1 MRWTSIIAIY
11 TLFWVLS
18 AFLVLPFGVRTR
30 DDLAEGENVDLVPG
44 QVESA
49 PVNFRPARVAKITTV
64 VSLVLFGLFYLNYV
78 NGWLTSH
85 QFDASGGAPDLY
97 GEGQHKG

>member
-18 AFLVLPFGVRTR
+18 AFLVLPFGIRTA
-30 DDLAEGENVDLVPG
+30 DEENVAVRRG
-44 QVESA
+44 HAESA
-49 PVNFRPARVAKITTV
+49 PVNFSARRVLRRATV

-78 NGWLTSH
+78 NGWIGPADLDVSRLR
-85 QFDASGGAPDLY
+85 SGRPD
-97 GEGQHKG
+97 

>member
-30 DDLAEGENVDLVPG
+30 NELPNGEAGDLVPG

-49 PVNFRPARVAKITTV
+49 PVNFRPGRVAKITTV

-78 NGWLTSH
+78 NGWLTSDM
-85 QFDASGGAPDLY
+85 FDASGGAPDLY
-97 GEGQHKG
+97 GEGQRKD

>member
-18 AFLVLPFGVRTR
+18 AFIVLPFGVRTP
-30 DDLAEGENVDLVPG
+30 DED
-44 QVESA
+44 QVAVARGHAESA
-49 PVNFRPARVAKITTV
+49 PTNFSARRIARRATI

-78 NGWLTSH
+78 NGWIR
-85 QFDASGGAPDLY
+85 AADLDLSRFY
-97 GEGQHKG
+97 PGPR